1 MEYSNKL
8 FIIFLLY
15 LVLYASNIIYFYS
28 PTLNEYNL
36 TLLSTFIT
44 MYGLFL
50 CIVISCM
57 MYCSCNDNHN

>member
-57 MYCSCNDNHN
+57 MYCSCNHNHN

>member
-15 LVLYASNIIYFYS
+15 LVLYACNIIYFYS